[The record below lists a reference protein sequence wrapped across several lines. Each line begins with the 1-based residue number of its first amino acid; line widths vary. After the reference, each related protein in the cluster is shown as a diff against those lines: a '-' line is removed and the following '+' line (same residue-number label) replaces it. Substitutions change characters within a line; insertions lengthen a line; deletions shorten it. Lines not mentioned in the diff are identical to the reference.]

1 MPITIHALTFGRLTM
16 DSSGLVLFRRPGTR
30 ATIPFIGY
38 LILGAGDPILVDTG
52 ASDKID
58 WAGWGM
64 AFEKTPDMTV
74 AAQLARF
81 PLTLCSARPYR
92 FRLHYHGSRMPFR
105 GPVCYAFAG
114 YNETCR
120 DPPIRWLT
128 PATVIELWAP
138 GGVPRDLLT
147 GYTML
152 VRFPALSERQY
163 HFVPEAAPARDGGR

>member
-1 MPITIHALTFGRLTM
+1 MAAARRAERAASGRRRAAAVLLAAAWTAMPAVGPAAAVGPPVPG
-16 DSSGLVLFRRPGTR
+16 DSAP
-30 ATIPFIGY
+30 A
-38 LILGAGDPILVDTG
+38 A
-52 ASDKID
+52 
-58 WAGWGM
+58 
-64 AFEKTPDMTV
+64 PDAAE

-81 PLTLCSARPYR
+81 TLTLGSARPYR

-120 DPPIRWLT
+120 DPAIRWLT

-163 HFVPEAAPARDGGR
+163 RFVPETAPARDGGR